1 MAGQH
6 SHFTPK
12 NSSSCEVCDV
22 PLNPIEVSTQ
32 SANQYIVCRSFE
44 CKNIM
49 QQCSTMTPHASKL
62 HFELQRKLV
71 NGRKQFQLDEKKRI
85 EVLEKQHKV
94 ENQLI
99 LSKTLFANPDISIG
113 NIHVV

>member
-1 MAGQH
+1 
-6 SHFTPK
+6 
-12 NSSSCEVCDV
+12 
-22 PLNPIEVSTQ
+22 
-32 SANQYIVCRSFE
+32 
-44 CKNIM
+44 
-49 QQCSTMTPHASKL
+49 MTPHASKL